1 MACNIIG
8 FQDGFSWS
16 DVKIFTVLALK
27 DGSTM
32 ALQSVTMYFGFEFG
46 RAEKYSLLPQNII
59 LVKSLYKV
67 FLVLGTSIIVWL

>member
-8 FQDGFSWS
+8 FQVGFSWS

-32 ALQSVTMYFGFEFG
+32 A
-46 RAEKYSLLPQNII
+46 AC
-59 LVKSLYKV
+59 KV
-67 FLVLGTSIIVWL
+67 LTLKKH